1 MVDRAS
7 IGAKGEPFELVIERG
22 KVREFARAVGSSH
35 PSYVRSEEP
44 PIPPTFLT
52 TMFFWEREV
61 SGANPWDK
69 VKLDQE
75 RGMHAEQE
83 YVFYGPPPRAGTRL
97 TCQSRIEDV
106 YEKEGRR
113 GGKLG
118 FAVMVT
124 EFRDESERLVAVA
137 RMTGVETARPPE
149 AAEEAKKEEK
159 T

>member
-1 MVDRAS
+1 MVDRLS
-7 IGAKGEPFELVIERG
+7 IGSRGEPFELVIERG
-22 KVREFARAVGSSH
+22 KVREFARAVGSSDAA
-35 PSYVRSEEP
+35 YVRGDAP

-61 SGANPWDK
+61 PGSNPWDR
-69 VKLDQE
+69 VRLDQT

-83 YVFYGPPPRAGTRL
+83 YVFHGPPPRAGTRL

-106 YEKEGRR
+106 YEKEGKR

-124 EFRDESERLVAVA
+124 EFRDESGRLVAEA
-137 RMTGVETARPPE
+137 KMTGVETARPPE
-149 AAEEAKKEEK
+149 EGGKGGMRCA
-159 T
+159 

>member
-1 MVDRAS
+1 MVDKLS
-7 IGAKGEPFELVIERG
+7 IGAKGEPFEMVIERG
-22 KVREFARAVGSSH
+22 KVREFARAVCSSH
-35 PSYVRSEEP
+35 PSYVRAERAT
-44 PIPPTFLT
+44 IPPTFLT

-61 SGANPWDK
+61 AGSNPWDK

-83 YVFYGPPPRAGTRL
+83 YVFHGPPPCAGMRL
-97 TCQSRIEDV
+97 MCQSRIEDV

-124 EFRDESERLVAVA
+124 EFRDESGRLVAEA
-137 RMTGVETARPPE
+137 RMTGVETSRPPE
-149 AAEEAKKEEK
+149 GEKK
-159 T
+159 